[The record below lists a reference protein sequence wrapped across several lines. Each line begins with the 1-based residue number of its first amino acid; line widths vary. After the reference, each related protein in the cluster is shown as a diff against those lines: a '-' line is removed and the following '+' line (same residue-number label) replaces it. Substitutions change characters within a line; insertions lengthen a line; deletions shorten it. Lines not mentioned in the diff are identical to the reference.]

1 MSPNFISFE
10 TFKLENDTM
19 RKGVVSDQ
27 ARKRDGVRS
36 ISVNYM
42 PKGTFVP
49 SVYVLKFLT
58 TPSIALCSF
67 ELFLSMGHVGMS
79 EVSWKLE
86 GEKLAYEAIP
96 DSTGNFSS
104 SICPLQSLYFI
115 FFFFRRMTT
124 LLFQIELTLFYLK
137 EFMLFWH
144 FECWLYYALHY

>member
-42 PKGTFVP
+42 PKGTFVS

-115 FFFFRRMTT
+115 FFFSG
-124 LLFQIELTLFYLK
+124 E
-137 EFMLFWH
+137 
-144 FECWLYYALHY
+144 